1 MKISPEQIMFECHPA
16 SLAKKAEISAQNRT
30 VLYHCTSLDV
40 AKIILHNKELRF
52 SRIDAPQLND
62 QEEYKKFEDGVCRL
76 VFLSCFSTV
85 EQQAE
90 AFFQEYGDKQGVIIK
105 FKIKAPPFR
114 TALFNFEQPVRAT
127 LPENAIMEP
136 LFLDHLNHRECILK
150 EGKKVQNWQVEVLQ
164 RDVMYNLDKFKSNP
178 IRYSNGDLGYMYNL
192 TAMGVIKDPKW
203 ENEKESRFLAV
214 LRPTK
219 GPVEI
224 PNIEYLY
231 IPIHFQLLEEI
242 EIIYK
247 EPVTTAQIREAFDQ
261 LLTDVPHKYKKLM

>member
-1 MKISPEQIMFECHPA
+1 MKISPEQIMFECHPV
-16 SLAKKAEISAQNRT
+16 SSAKKAEISAQNRT

-62 QEEYKKFEDGVCRL
+62 QEEYKKFEDGICRL

-164 RDVMYNLDKFKSNP
+164 RDVVYNLDEFKLNP
-178 IRYSNGDLGYMYNL
+178 IRYSNDALGYMYNL

-214 LRPTK
+214 LRPIK
-219 GPVEI
+219 GSVEI

-231 IPIHFQLLEEI
+231 VPIHFPLLEEI

-247 EPVTTAQIREAFDQ
+247 EPVTTEQIREAFDQ
-261 LLTDVPHKYKKLM
+261 LLTDVPHRYKKLM